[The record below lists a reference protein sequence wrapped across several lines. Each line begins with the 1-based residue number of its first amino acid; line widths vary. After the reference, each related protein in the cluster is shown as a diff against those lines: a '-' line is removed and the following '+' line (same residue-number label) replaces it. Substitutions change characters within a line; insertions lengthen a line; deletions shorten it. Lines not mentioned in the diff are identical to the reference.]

1 MNDDSFLLL
10 MGAGFG
16 LFFGSFIGWGITADH
31 FHQEIIDKGFAEWR
45 IIPGTR
51 EVEFKWKENNER

>member
-1 MNDDSFLLL
+1 MNGDGILLL
-10 MGAGFG
+10 MVAGFG

-45 IIPGTR
+45 IIPLKK
-51 EVEFKWKENNER
+51 EV